1 MADLTWPE
9 AIFLAIMFGAFTAFG
24 YSIGKRDR
32 DMAELVKDPKIMV
45 NEVFRG
51 GTHTFMGIEISVG
64 TDQVG
69 TRTYFID
76 KDQKFWPGARVGTF
90 PHPGLGNP
98 EWIREVVYE
107 RSLKEGDSP

>member
-1 MADLTWPE
+1 MADATWPE
-9 AIFLAIMFGAFTAFG
+9 IIFLAIMFGAFIAFG
-24 YSIGKRDR
+24 YSMGKRDR
-32 DMAELVKDPKIMV
+32 RMAELVQDPKIMV
-45 NEVFRG
+45 SEVFRG
-51 GTHTFMGIEISVG
+51 GNHVFMGIEIS
-64 TDQVG
+64 VG

-76 KDQKFWPGARVGTF
+76 KDQKMWPGTRVGTF